1 MSGAATSQSARHRII
16 ISLLALSDAI
26 AAILLAADL
35 LVVCGTV
42 LLRFLFNAP
51 VEWADDVARGLM
63 VGSSFFGAASALA
76 RHENVGVA
84 FFVDKLPSGLRRVV
98 EATGAGLM
106 TVIAGTVAFNAI
118 KLGWL
123 TTGQTSGSG
132 LPLQLTF
139 YPMGVGALLMTIFAA
154 DLFCSRPLRDMIGAV
169 VTMALIVGL
178 YWAWDDLAPSS
189 LPSSG
194 MLMLA
199 GFLITLCGGLPIG
212 FALALAA
219 LTFIWVEGTLP
230 GVIFAQQMARGID
243 NFVLLAIPFFI
254 LVGYLMEANGMS
266 GRLIELL
273 QRAAGR
279 MRGGLNVV
287 MVTSMV
293 LFSGI
298 SGSKMADVAAVGSV
312 LIPAAR
318 RSRQSPGGAVALLA
332 ASAIM
337 AETIPPCINL
347 IILGFVTNLSIGGL
361 FVAGLLPAAL
371 MALALIAVSI
381 IFGKRA
387 AASDQARAPVS
398 GLWSGA
404 IASFGL
410 IFMIFAGFK
419 SGFATATEISAFAA
433 VYALVVG
440 PVMFGEL
447 GFKTAANSF
456 IQAATRSGLVLFIVA
471 AAQSLAFILT
481 LQQVPHMLGDTLL
494 ALSGA
499 HGTWLF
505 VLLSIAVLIVM
516 GSVLEGAAALIIF
529 GPLLLPVATKLGVDP
544 LHFGVVLVI
553 SMGLGLFAPP
563 LGLGLYGACLIGN
576 VAIEQTVKPML
587 GYLGLL
593 LLCLLGDRL
602 RAVHQHGLA
611 ARVRLLRGQ
620 ARPTQPP
627 PGTSGWIASSP
638 GLLAMTGREGT
649 ATLSPSLRAQRS
661 NPSRAIRSG
670 SRVCEKSNTI
680 TMEPQR
686 QRSSRLSAS
695 PPSPKPGHESARQEL
710 LPTATLR
717 MALRAEAKSS
727 HPMRA
732 APLPICGMRKSR
744 KPLETPTA

>member
-1 MSGAATSQSARHRII
+1 MSVAAASPSGGHRITAK
-16 ISLLALSDAI
+16 LLVLSDVV
-26 AAILLAADL
+26 AAVLLAADL
-35 LVVCGTV
+35 VVVCGSV
-42 LLRFLFNAP
+42 LLRYLFNAP

-76 RHENVGVA
+76 RTENLGVA
-84 FFVDKLPSGLRRVV
+84 FFVDMLPARARRVV
-98 EATGAGLM
+98 DSIGALLV
-106 TVIAGTVAFNAI
+106 TVIAGYVAFNAI

-132 LPLQLTF
+132 LPLELTF
-139 YPMGVGALLMTIFAA
+139 YPMGVGALFMTIFAA
-154 DLFCSRPLRDMIGAV
+154 EVFCARPARDMIAGV
-169 VTMALIVGL
+169 VATGVVVGL
-178 YWAWDDLAPSS
+178 YLAWDALLPASV
-189 LPSSG
+189 PSSG
-194 MLMLA
+194 TLMLA
-199 GFLITLCGGLPIG
+199 GFFITLFGGLPIG

-266 GRLIELL
+266 VRLIELL
-273 QRAAGR
+273 QRAVGH

-318 RSRQSPGGAVALLA
+318 RSRQNPGSAVALLA
-332 ASAIM
+332 ASAVM

-347 IILGFVTNLSIGGL
+347 IILGFVANLSIGGL
-361 FVAGLLPAAL
+361 FVAGLLPAGL

-381 IFGKRA
+381 VSGKRTETA
-387 AASDQARAPVS
+387 EDIEPRIPMT

-419 SGFATATEISAFAA
+419 SGFATATEISAFAV
-433 VYALVVG
+433 VYALVIGSLV
-440 PVMFGEL
+440 FREL
-447 GFKTAANSF
+447 NLRTAGHSF
-456 IQAATRSGLVLFIVA
+456 VQAATRSGLVLFIVA

-481 LQQVPHMLGDTLL
+481 LQQVPHAVGEMMLS
-494 ALSGA
+494 LSGS

-505 VLLSIAVLIVM
+505 LLLSIAVLIVM

-529 GPLLLPVATKLGVDP
+529 GPLLLPVAVKLGVDP

-553 SMGLGLFAPP
+553 AMGIGLFAPP

-576 VAIEQTVKPML
+576 VPIEQTVKPIL

-593 LLCLLGDRL
+593 LLCLLVIAFVPAISTAL
-602 RAVHQHGLA
+602 PRAFGY
-611 ARVRLLRGQ
+611 
-620 ARPTQPP
+620 
-627 PGTSGWIASSP
+627 
-638 GLLAMTGREGT
+638 
-649 ATLSPSLRAQRS
+649 
-661 NPSRAIRSG
+661 
-670 SRVCEKSNTI
+670 
-680 TMEPQR
+680 
-686 QRSSRLSAS
+686 
-695 PPSPKPGHESARQEL
+695 
-710 LPTATLR
+710 
-717 MALRAEAKSS
+717 
-727 HPMRA
+727 
-732 APLPICGMRKSR
+732 
-744 KPLETPTA
+744 

>member
-1 MSGAATSQSARHRII
+1 MSGAAPSQSGGHRII
-16 ISLLALSDAI
+16 IPLLAISDAT

-35 LVVCGTV
+35 LVVCGSV

-76 RHENVGVA
+76 RSENLGVA
-84 FFVDKLPSGLRRVV
+84 FFADMLPEKVRPIIDSVISGY
-98 EATGAGLM
+98 
-106 TVIAGTVAFNAI
+106 VAFNAI
-118 KLGWL
+118 KLGGL
-123 TTGQTSGSG
+123 TAGQTTGSG
-132 LPLQLTF
+132 LPLELTF
-139 YPMGVGALLMTIFAA
+139 YPMGIGALFMTAFALDIFRA
-154 DLFCSRPLRDMIGAV
+154 RPVRDMIAGIVAAAV
-169 VTMALIVGL
+169 IVGL
-178 YWAWDDLAPSS
+178 YLAWDALAPASVP
-189 LPSSG
+189 PSG
-194 MLMLA
+194 VLMLV
-199 GFLITLCGGLPIG
+199 GFFITLFGGLPIG

-219 LTFIWVEGTLP
+219 LIFIWVEGTLP

-266 GRLIELL
+266 VRLIELL
-273 QRAAGR
+273 QRAVGH

-287 MVTSMV
+287 MVMSMV

-318 RSRQSPGGAVALLA
+318 RTKQSPGSAVALLA
-332 ASAIM
+332 ASAVM

-347 IILGFVTNLSIGGL
+347 IILGFVANLSIGGL
-361 FVAGLLPAAL
+361 FVAGILPASL

-387 AASDQARAPVS
+387 ASVEETEPQIPMS

-419 SGFATATEISAFAA
+419 SGFATATEISAFAVA
-433 VYALVVG
+433 YAIVIGSLV
-440 PVMFGEL
+440 FREL
-447 GFKTAANSF
+447 SFKTAASSF
-456 IQAATRSGLVLFIVA
+456 VQAATRSGLVLFIVA
-471 AAQSLAFILT
+471 AAQSLAFVLT
-481 LQQVPHMLGDTLL
+481 LQQVPHAVGDLMLS
-494 ALSGA
+494 LSGT

-505 VLLSIAVLIVM
+505 MLLSIAVLIVM

-529 GPLLLPVATKLGVDP
+529 GPLLLPVAVKLGIDP

-576 VAIEQTVKPML
+576 VPIEQTVKPIM

-593 LLCLLGDRL
+593 LLCLL
-602 RAVHQHGLA
+602 V
-611 ARVRLLRGQ
+611 
-620 ARPTQPP
+620 
-627 PGTSGWIASSP
+627 IAFVPAIS
-638 GLLAMTGREGT
+638 T
-649 ATLSPSLRAQRS
+649 TLPHAF
-661 NPSRAIRSG
+661 G
-670 SRVCEKSNTI
+670 Y
-680 TMEPQR
+680 
-686 QRSSRLSAS
+686 
-695 PPSPKPGHESARQEL
+695 
-710 LPTATLR
+710 
-717 MALRAEAKSS
+717 
-727 HPMRA
+727 
-732 APLPICGMRKSR
+732 
-744 KPLETPTA
+744 

>member
-1 MSGAATSQSARHRII
+1 MSGAAPSPAGRQGITGL
-16 ISLLALSDAI
+16 LLALSDAI

-35 LVVCGTV
+35 LVVCGSV

-51 VEWADDVARGLM
+51 VEWSDDVARGLM

-76 RHENVGVA
+76 RSENLGVA
-84 FFVDKLPSGLRRVV
+84 FFIDRLPGGIRRVV
-98 EATGAGLM
+98 DAVGALL
-106 TVIAGTVAFNAI
+106 VIVVAGYVAFTAVH
-118 KLGWL
+118 LGLL
-123 TTGQTSGSG
+123 TTGQTTGSG

-139 YPMGVGALLMTIFAA
+139 YPMGVGALFMTIFAVE
-154 DLFCSRPLRDMIGAV
+154 LFCARPIRDMIAGMVA
-169 VTMALIVGL
+169 TSLIAGL
-178 YWAWDDLAPSS
+178 YRAWDFFAPATV
-189 LPSSG
+189 PSSG
-194 MLMLA
+194 TLMLA
-199 GFLITLCGGLPIG
+199 GFFITLFGGLPIG

-230 GVIFAQQMARGID
+230 AVIFAQQMARGID

-266 GRLIELL
+266 VRLIELL
-273 QRAAGR
+273 QRAVGR

-318 RSRQSPGGAVALLA
+318 RSRQNPGSAVALLA
-332 ASAIM
+332 ASAVM

-347 IILGFVTNLSIGGL
+347 IILGFVANLSIGGL
-361 FVAGLLPAAL
+361 FVAGLLPAGL

-381 IFGKRA
+381 IFGKPAQPSSQVEPRI
-387 AASDQARAPVS
+387 PMS

-419 SGFATATEISAFAA
+419 SGFATATEISAFAV
-433 VYALVVG
+433 VYAIVVG
-440 PVMFGEL
+440 SLVFREL
-447 GFKTAANSF
+447 RITTAAESF
-456 IQAATRSGLVLFIVA
+456 VQAATRSGLVLFIVA

-481 LQQVPHMLGDTLL
+481 LQQVPHAVGEMML
-494 ALSGA
+494 ALSGT

-505 VLLSIAVLIVM
+505 MLLSIAVLIVM

-529 GPLLLPVATKLGVDP
+529 GPLLLPVAVKLGINP

-563 LGLGLYGACLIGN
+563 LGLGLYGACLIGK
-576 VAIEQTVKPML
+576 VPVEQTVKPII

-593 LLCLLGDRL
+593 LLCLL
-602 RAVHQHGLA
+602 V
-611 ARVRLLRGQ
+611 
-620 ARPTQPP
+620 
-627 PGTSGWIASSP
+627 IAFVP
-638 GLLAMTGREGT
+638 GLST
-649 ATLSPSLRAQRS
+649 ALPRAF
-661 NPSRAIRSG
+661 G
-670 SRVCEKSNTI
+670 Y
-680 TMEPQR
+680 
-686 QRSSRLSAS
+686 
-695 PPSPKPGHESARQEL
+695 G
-710 LPTATLR
+710 
-717 MALRAEAKSS
+717 
-727 HPMRA
+727 
-732 APLPICGMRKSR
+732 
-744 KPLETPTA
+744 

>member
-1 MSGAATSQSARHRII
+1 MTENKSSRGRLII
-16 ISLLALSDAI
+16 PPLLALSDAV

-35 LVVCGTV
+35 LVVCGSV

-76 RHENVGVA
+76 RSENLGVA
-84 FFVDKLPSGLRRVV
+84 FFIDMLPAGARRVID
-98 EATGAGLM
+98 AMGALIVN
-106 TVIAGTVAFNAI
+106 VISGYVAFNAL

-132 LPLQLTF
+132 LPLELTF
-139 YPMGVGALLMTIFAA
+139 YPMGVGALFMTIFAFEV
-154 DLFCSRPLRDMIGAV
+154 FCRRPLRDAIAGV
-169 VTMALIVGL
+169 VATGLIVGL
-178 YWAWDDLAPSS
+178 YLAWDFVGPTSV
-189 LPSSG
+189 PSSG
-194 MLMLA
+194 TLMLI
-199 GFLITLCGGLPIG
+199 GFFITLFGGLPIG

-266 GRLIELL
+266 VRLIELL
-273 QRAAGR
+273 QRAVGR

-318 RSRQSPGGAVALLA
+318 RSKQNPGSAVALLA
-332 ASAIM
+332 ASAVM

-347 IILGFVTNLSIGGL
+347 IILGFVANLSIGGL
-361 FVAGLLPAAL
+361 FVAGLLPAGL

-381 IFGKRA
+381 VFGERA
-387 AASDQARAPVS
+387 AAAAETESQIPMS

-419 SGFATATEISAFAA
+419 SGFATATEISAFAV
-433 VYALVVG
+433 VYAIVVG
-440 PVMFGEL
+440 SVVFREL
-447 GFKTAANSF
+447 SFRTATHSF
-456 IQAATRSGLVLFIVA
+456 VQAATRSGLVLFIVA

-481 LQQVPHMLGDTLL
+481 LQQVPHAVGDLMLS
-494 ALSGA
+494 LSGT
-499 HGTWLF
+499 HGTWMF
-505 VLLSIAVLIVM
+505 MLLSIAVLIVM

-529 GPLLLPVATKLGVDP
+529 GPLLLPVAVKLGIDP

-553 SMGLGLFAPP
+553 AMGLGLFAPP

-576 VAIEQTVKPML
+576 VPIEQTVKPIM

-593 LLCLLGDRL
+593 LLCLLVIAFVPGISTAL
-602 RAVHQHGLA
+602 PRAFGY
-611 ARVRLLRGQ
+611 
-620 ARPTQPP
+620 
-627 PGTSGWIASSP
+627 
-638 GLLAMTGREGT
+638 
-649 ATLSPSLRAQRS
+649 
-661 NPSRAIRSG
+661 
-670 SRVCEKSNTI
+670 
-680 TMEPQR
+680 
-686 QRSSRLSAS
+686 
-695 PPSPKPGHESARQEL
+695 
-710 LPTATLR
+710 
-717 MALRAEAKSS
+717 
-727 HPMRA
+727 
-732 APLPICGMRKSR
+732 
-744 KPLETPTA
+744 

>member
-76 RHENVGVA
+76 RHENAGVA
-84 FFVDKLPSGLRRVV
+84 FFIDRLPSGLRRIV
-98 EATGAGLM
+98 ESTGAGLM

-169 VTMALIVGL
+169 VTMALIAGL
-178 YWAWDDLAPSS
+178 YWAWDDLAPSF

-361 FVAGLLPAAL
+361 FVAGLLPAGL

-440 PVMFGEL
+440 SAMFGEL
-447 GFKTAANSF
+447 GFKAAANSF

-481 LQQVPHMLGDTLL
+481 LQQVPHMLGDLLL

-576 VAIEQTVKPML
+576 VPIEQTVKPML

-593 LLCLLGDRL
+593 LLCLLVIAFVPAISTAL
-602 RAVHQHGLA
+602 PRAFGY
-611 ARVRLLRGQ
+611 
-620 ARPTQPP
+620 
-627 PGTSGWIASSP
+627 
-638 GLLAMTGREGT
+638 
-649 ATLSPSLRAQRS
+649 
-661 NPSRAIRSG
+661 
-670 SRVCEKSNTI
+670 
-680 TMEPQR
+680 
-686 QRSSRLSAS
+686 
-695 PPSPKPGHESARQEL
+695 
-710 LPTATLR
+710 
-717 MALRAEAKSS
+717 
-727 HPMRA
+727 
-732 APLPICGMRKSR
+732 
-744 KPLETPTA
+744 

>member
-1 MSGAATSQSARHRII
+1 MAGAATSQSGRHRTIAA
-16 ISLLALSDAI
+16 LLALSDAT

-35 LVVCGTV
+35 LVVCGSV
-42 LLRFLFNAP
+42 LLRFVFNAP

-63 VGSSFFGAASALA
+63 VGSSFFGAASAVA
-76 RHENVGVA
+76 RRENPGVA
-84 FFVDKLPSGLRRVV
+84 FFIDRLPSGVRRVV
-98 EATGAGLM
+98 ESTGAGL
-106 TVIAGTVAFNAI
+106 VSLIAATVALNAI

-154 DLFCSRPLRDMIGAV
+154 DLFCSRPYRDVIAGT
-169 VTMALIVGL
+169 VTMVLIVAL
-178 YWAWDDLAPSS
+178 YLAWEMLLPAL
-189 LPSSG
+189 LPSSA

-199 GFLITLCGGLPIG
+199 GFFITLCGGLPIG

-273 QRAAGR
+273 QRAVGR

-287 MVTSMV
+287 MVTSMM

-318 RSRQSPGGAVALLA
+318 RSRQSPGNAVALLA
-332 ASAIM
+332 ASAVM

-347 IILGFVTNLSIGGL
+347 IILGFVANLSIGGL
-361 FVAGLLPAAL
+361 FVAGLLPAGL
-371 MALALIAVSI
+371 MALALIVVSI
-381 IFGKRA
+381 VFGKRPA
-387 AASDQARAPVS
+387 LFDDTPARPPAS

-433 VYALVVG
+433 VYALVIGSAV
-440 PVMFGEL
+440 FSEL
-447 GFKTAANSF
+447 SFKTAAHSF
-456 IQAATRSGLVLFIVA
+456 SQAATRSGLVLFIVA

-481 LQQVPHMLGDTLL
+481 LQQVPHMLGDMLL
-494 ALSGA
+494 ALSST
-499 HGTWLF
+499 HGKWLF
-505 VLLSIAVLIVM
+505 ILLSIAVLIVM

-529 GPLLLPVATKLGVDP
+529 GPLLLPVAIKLGIDP
-544 LHFGVVLVI
+544 LHFGIVLVI

-576 VAIEQTVKPML
+576 VPIEQTVKPML

-593 LLCLLGDRL
+593 LLCLLMIAFVPVISTAL
-602 RAVHQHGLA
+602 PRAFGY
-611 ARVRLLRGQ
+611 
-620 ARPTQPP
+620 
-627 PGTSGWIASSP
+627 
-638 GLLAMTGREGT
+638 
-649 ATLSPSLRAQRS
+649 
-661 NPSRAIRSG
+661 
-670 SRVCEKSNTI
+670 
-680 TMEPQR
+680 
-686 QRSSRLSAS
+686 
-695 PPSPKPGHESARQEL
+695 
-710 LPTATLR
+710 
-717 MALRAEAKSS
+717 
-727 HPMRA
+727 
-732 APLPICGMRKSR
+732 
-744 KPLETPTA
+744 